1 MIPSDAPKTREA
13 IAELLSRGLWYT
25 PEEITGYLQIA
36 HRKMIS
42 GAACTA
48 RLRDMKKEKF
58 GGFNVHSRPRKGRTS
73 WEYTILPAVSHA
85 VAA

>member
-1 MIPSDAPKTREA
+1 VIPQDAPKTRVA

-36 HRKMIS
+36 HRKLIS

-48 RLRDMKKEKF
+48 RLRDMKKPQH
-58 GGFNVHSRPRKGRTS
+58 GGYNVKSRPRKGSTA
-73 WEYTILPAVSHA
+73 WEYRIEQAEQR
-85 VAA
+85 AA